1 MYCRYKLIKVFL
13 YGINFCLMT
22 VCGFN
27 LTDYELLLTT
37 ITNGGKFER
46 DFNFNVQKVSLFKL
60 TIIEQLT

>member
-1 MYCRYKLIKVFL
+1 
-13 YGINFCLMT
+13 MT

-27 LTDYELLLTT
+27 LTDYEQLLTT

-60 TIIEQLT
+60 NIIEQLT